1 MKVSELKKGMLLE
14 GIGTARLHVL
24 PSSVTWG
31 PGFPLL
37 QTVWP
42 SKHDK
47 NKKFTKCAM
56 YLGTREELGFDK
68 NFWGRRYALVN
79 GQTMIIDREAW
90 KYIQPIKEKKNGNII

>member
-1 MKVSELKKGMLLE
+1 MKVADLKKGMLLV
-14 GIGTARLHVL
+14 GIGTARLRIL
-24 PSSVTWG
+24 PSTVSWG
-31 PGFPLL
+31 PDRPML

-47 NKKFTKCAM
+47 NKKFVKFAM

-68 NFWGRRYALVN
+68 NFWGRRYALVD

-90 KYIQPIKEKKNGNII
+90 RYLQPIK